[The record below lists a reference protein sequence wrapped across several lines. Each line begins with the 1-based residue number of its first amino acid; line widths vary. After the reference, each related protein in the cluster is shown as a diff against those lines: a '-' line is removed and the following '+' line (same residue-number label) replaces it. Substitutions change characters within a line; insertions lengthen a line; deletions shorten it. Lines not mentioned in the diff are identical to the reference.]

1 MMHITSPQTWQINSK
16 FSTDLGLSMQT
27 EADNHVQKRVIMV
40 FSRQILKP
48 DKIVTWP
55 YQIKWNSV

>member
-1 MMHITSPQTWQINSK
+1 MHITSPQTWQINSK

-48 DKIVTWP
+48 DKIVT
-55 YQIKWNSV
+55 